1 MAEDL
6 KNKQEELLEDE
17 LDKVAGGVE
26 AGPARRPGETAQG
39 VTGF

>member
-17 LDKVAGGVE
+17 LDKVAGGV
-26 AGPARRPGETAQG
+26 AGGPKKGDNLEIIQG
-39 VTGF
+39 

>member
-26 AGPARRPGETAQG
+26 GGPKKGDSFEIIQG
-39 VTGF
+39 

>member
-17 LDKVAGGVE
+17 LDKVAGGV
-26 AGPARRPGETAQG
+26 GNPGKPGETAQG
-39 VTGF
+39 LIDK

>member
-17 LDKVAGGVE
+17 LDKVAGGV
-26 AGPARRPGETAQG
+26 AGPGKPGETAQG
-39 VTGF
+39 LIDK

>member
-17 LDKVAGGVE
+17 LDKVAGGV
-26 AGPARRPGETAQG
+26 AGPGRPGKTAQG

>member
-17 LDKVAGGVE
+17 LDKVAGGT
-26 AGPARRPGETAQG
+26 AGKPGRGETAQG
-39 VTGF
+39 LIDK

>member
-17 LDKVAGGVE
+17 LDKVAGGV
-26 AGPARRPGETAQG
+26 AGPAYSLL
-39 VTGF
+39 VF

>member
-17 LDKVAGGVE
+17 LDKVAGGV
-26 AGPARRPGETAQG
+26 AGGPKKGDNLEIFQG
-39 VTGF
+39 

>member
-17 LDKVAGGVE
+17 LDKVAGGNVN
-26 AGPARRPGETAQG
+26 GTPKPGDTPQG
-39 VTGF
+39 VTDL

>member
-17 LDKVAGGVE
+17 LDKVAGGVD
-26 AGPARRPGETAQG
+26 RIRTGETAQDMIDR
-39 VTGF
+39 